1 MEQQNMDAQ
10 NMGLQDMEQAMGIN
24 GQQDMDSDKVTD
36 NFFKD
41 FPARMADG
49 RFITNY
55 LPNCQ
60 QNLVYQGGMSSWQ
73 YRAYL
78 TRMADEIRDFEFSA
92 NQELYG
98 CKSCHQDKGLG
109 HRFEKL
115 CNENGCHF
123 KEINPDGLGVKKV
136 T

>member
-1 MEQQNMDAQ
+1 MNEQ
-10 NMGLQDMEQAMGIN
+10 NMGLQDMGNAMGIN
-24 GQQDMDSDKVTD
+24 EPQSGPEKVTD

-60 QNLVYQGGMSSWQ
+60 QNLAYQGGMTSWQ

-78 TRMADEIRDFEFSA
+78 TKMADEIRDFEFSI
-92 NQELYG
+92 NKELYG
-98 CKSCHQDKGLG
+98 CKDCHKDKGIG
-109 HRFEKL
+109 HRFDQL